1 MTEYENLLLEAE
13 GNNLITKEKPL
24 QAHKGRIV
32 GNRIA
37 IKKDLTEVEK
47 KCIMAEE
54 LGHYYTGCGDILD
67 QSSVANRKQERYGR
81 VHAYNRLVGL
91 IGLIDVYKH
100 HCESLY
106 DAAEHLHVSE
116 DFLAESISYY
126 RSKYGVCTTVDNYVV
141 YFEPHIGVLELK

>member
-1 MTEYENLLLEAE
+1 MTEYENLLLKAE